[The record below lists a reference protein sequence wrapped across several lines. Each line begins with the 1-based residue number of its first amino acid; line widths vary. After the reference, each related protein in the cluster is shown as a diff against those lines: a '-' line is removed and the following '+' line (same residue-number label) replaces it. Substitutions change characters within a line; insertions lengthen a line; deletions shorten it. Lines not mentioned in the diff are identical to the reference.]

1 MAQFRKDT
9 HTYLNQ
15 EKTIF
20 EVVMLADQFGN
31 LIGPANPS
39 GAAVDAFGRARV
51 SLPFTLFESS
61 YRYQDNGKFC
71 TANTTGTTCDFK
83 ANTSSIDMT
92 LPTTSGA
99 SVYRESAKVFA
110 YQPGKSLQIMNTFV
124 MNPSKTNLRQRV
136 GYFTTN
142 NGYYLE
148 RSSLTTSGVC
158 FVERSYV
165 TGTVVNTPV
174 DQASWN
180 VDKLDGTGA
189 SLLTLNLDDP
199 QILFIDMEWL
209 GVGSVRMGF
218 VINGQP
224 IICHVFHHANLDT
237 SAKGAYIQSAS
248 LPVRYEIENTGTTS
262 GSSTLK
268 QICSTVLSEG
278 GYELI
283 GKPREI
289 GIEPTAASQIALT
302 SAGTYY
308 PVMSIRLN
316 PAFPDAVVV
325 PKQLGLMPINA
336 ANYKYKVLVG
346 ATIGG
351 AVWANVTS
359 DSVVQYNTNTT
370 ATVSGGNSVTT
381 GYITST
387 VQAAGAINLVD
398 SLFKYQ
404 LERNTLAN
412 TTTTFTLAV
421 TCGAATSNACGSISF
436 EEVVY

>member
-20 EVVMLADQFGN
+20 EVVMLADQYGN
-31 LIGPANPS
+31 LVGPANPS
-39 GAAVDAFGRARV
+39 GAAVDAFGRARTG
-51 SLPFTLFESS
+51 LPFTLFDSS
-61 YRYQDNGKFC
+61 NRYQDNGKFC
-71 TANTTGTTCDFK
+71 TANTTGGTFGFV
-83 ANTSSIDMT
+83 ANTSTVDLT
-92 LPTTSGA
+92 VNTTAGA
-99 SVYRESAKVFA
+99 SVYRETTRVFA
-110 YQPGKSLQIMNTFV
+110 YQPGKSIQILNTFV
-124 MNPSKTNLRQRV
+124 MNAAKTNLRQRV
-136 GYFTTN
+136 GYFGAN

-165 TGTVVNTPV
+165 TGAVVSTPV

-180 VDKLDGTGA
+180 VDKLDGTGP

-224 IICHVFHHANLDT
+224 IICHRFDHANIDAA
-237 SAKGAYIQSAS
+237 AKGAYMQTAC
-248 LPVRYEIENTGTTS
+248 LPVRYEIENTGVTS

-268 QICSTVLSEG
+268 QVCSTVISEG
-278 GYELI
+278 GYELT

-289 GIEPTAASQIALT
+289 GTDPVAASQTLLS

-316 PAFPDAVVV
+316 PAFPDAIVI
-325 PKQLGLMPINA
+325 PKQIAVLPINA
-336 ANYKYKVLVG
+336 ANYKFKIVSG
-346 ATIGG
+346 ATITGG
-351 AVWANVTS
+351 VWANVTT
-359 DSVVQYNTNTT
+359 DSTVQYNTNTT
-370 ATVSGGNSVTT
+370 AVMSGGNTLSS

-387 VQAAGAINLVD
+387 VQGGGSINLQD
-398 SLFKYQ
+398 SIFKYQ
-404 LERNTLAN
+404 LERNSLAN

-421 TCGAATSNACGSISF
+421 TCGTATSNACGSISF